1 MQPRA
6 SPLFTQYAVVLKE
19 RGFVFLHLCKKSCGP
34 VPVSYLPSC
43 YFKCRSL
50 LYITREQPFPI
61 VASVLLPTF
70 FFFLEMLLILAWWCH
85 RKEVVFR
92 KIFVPVRKKSPMTGL
107 YSL

>member
-6 SPLFTQYAVVLKE
+6 LPLVTQYVLLKE
-19 RGFVFLHLCKKSCGP
+19 RGFVFLHLCKKSFGP

-43 YFKCRSL
+43 YFKYRSL

-70 FFFLEMLLILAWWCH
+70 LFLFFGDAVDSGVM
-85 RKEVVFR
+85 V
-92 KIFVPVRKKSPMTGL
+92 S
-107 YSL
+107 